1 MYASIFSPIE
11 NTVFAICYELDIENT
26 LLFHASKWRTLFF
39 AQIMLVTFDVCQQQ
53 CMGIVPSEILDN
65 PLK

>member
-1 MYASIFSPIE
+1 M
-11 NTVFAICYELDIENT
+11 FAICYELDIENT